1 MHNPAHPGKV
11 LKDALEAIPM
21 TVTEFA
27 SHIGVARVTL
37 SRVLN
42 EKAGVTAEM
51 SIKLSQAFGQDSP
64 DFWFKMQ
71 NAHDF
76 WLAYQMKRK
85 KIHPLKVAA

>member
-11 LKDALEAIPM
+11 LKDILDGIPM

-27 SHIGVARVTL
+27 AHIGVARVTL

-42 EKAGVTAEM
+42 EKAGVSAEM
-51 SIKLSQAFGQDSP
+51 SIRISQAFKKPP
-64 DFWFKMQ
+64 DLWFRMQ

-76 WLAYQMKRK
+76 WQASQGKRK